1 MLEIEEEVNPDSPGC
16 CNNQRPSLDA
26 TLVAACFTQRG
37 ILPGL
42 GRLLLSRG
50 SYGQTDSHPRT
61 NVLWILL
68 NLPQIGPM
76 QRVGVGGKESGQGME
91 VWERIKNSGY
101 RVRIYLF
108 AGLMV
113 VLVVTSLSFTFGV
126 SWYSKRL
133 FALIVEK
140 DYKAREKERTLV
152 DLLFSMDQ
160 NRKKYFLLE
169 NPEYE
174 RLFQNDVR
182 EFRKELA
189 SLEELGLSELEEPT
203 YLKLKEQFEDN
214 LRRDPVATGQD
225 PSAIESISD
234 LPREELRHLLK
245 HLLKLNKDRM
255 ELRISLMNRLEQRTL
270 QVVLFGAVFS
280 LMAAGLLSF
289 LLIRSI
295 TRPIDLLRKG
305 THEIAEGRFLHRV
318 DLATRDELGELA
330 DAFNEMAYQLKR
342 LDDLKAEFIALV
354 SHELKTP
361 LTSMKEAV
369 GLLLEEAVGPI
380 SPKQERLL
388 LINAAGIDKLTGF
401 VEDILNL
408 TGMEGGLT
416 PLYFTRFDFQE
427 LLQRKLD
434 TFRLLADKKQVR
446 LSATYRPDP
455 LPQVYGDAERIRQVL
470 ANLLSNAIFF
480 TPHRGEV
487 SLQVECAK
495 SRSFPSRVR
504 EVSKLESSRQWL
516 KVKISDTGQGI
527 PKEEWNRVFDKF
539 YQIQKNSNR
548 GSGSGLGLTIAKHI
562 VEAHG
567 GSIWVEDSSE
577 KGTIFVVVLPQ
588 DEATKEKWTREQVDT
603 SSVHSQSA

>member
-1 MLEIEEEVNPDSPGC
+1 MEI
-16 CNNQRPSLDA
+16 
-26 TLVAACFTQRG
+26 
-37 ILPGL
+37 
-42 GRLLLSRG
+42 
-50 SYGQTDSHPRT
+50 
-61 NVLWILL
+61 
-68 NLPQIGPM
+68 
-76 QRVGVGGKESGQGME
+76 
-91 VWERIKNSGY
+91 WERIKNSGY
-101 RVRIYLF
+101 RVRVYLF
-108 AGLMV
+108 AGMMV

-140 DYKAREKERTLV
+140 DYKARETERTLV
-152 DLLFSMDQ
+152 DLLVSMDR

-169 NPEYE
+169 KPEYG
-174 RLFQNDVR
+174 RLFR
-182 EFRKELA
+182 EDSWSFRKQL
-189 SLEELGLSELEEPT
+189 SRLEELGLSELEEPT
-203 YLKLKEQFEDN
+203 YLRLSEQFEDY
-214 LRRDPVATGQD
+214 LRKDPFAAGQD
-225 PSAIESISD
+225 PSAIESVSD
-234 LPREELRHLLK
+234 LPLEEVRHLLG
-245 HLLKLNKDRM
+245 HLLELNKERM
-255 ELRISLMNRLEQRTL
+255 DLRISQMNRLEHRTL
-270 QVVLFGAVFS
+270 QVVLLGAVFS
-280 LMAAGLLSF
+280 LITAGLLSF

-318 DLATRDELGELA
+318 DLATKDELGELA

-416 PLYFTRFDFQE
+416 PLYCTRFDVQR

-434 TFRLLADKKQVR
+434 TFRLLADKKQIR

-455 LPQVYGDAERIRQVL
+455 LPQIFGDAERIRQVF

-480 TPHRGEV
+480 TPHGGEV
-487 SLQVECAK
+487 SFLVECTD

-504 EVSKLESSRQWL
+504 EISKLESSRQWL
-516 KVKISDTGQGI
+516 QVKISDSGEGI

-567 GSIWVEDSSE
+567 GSIWVEGSSE
-577 KGTIFVVVLPQ
+577 KGTTFVFVLPQ
-588 DEATKEKWTREQVDT
+588 DEAFKEKPIREEVST
-603 SSVHSQSA
+603 SRVRSQSA